1 MFVWLGL
8 LRYLLYCIYLEPIP
22 QHLWSMLVLNLTIQE
37 HGIVL
42 HHLSFLNFLLP
53 MFYSFK
59 SRRHLIFIRF
69 IPLYLMTMDY
79 FSINVFKNLSVV
91 FFLRYKTLKKN
102 INPIFNSLI
111 EFLFVCVLKSLGH
124 VWFFVTPWAVAHQ
137 PPLSMGRILEWVSM
151 PSSRG
156 SSQPRENLL
165 L

>member
-42 HHLSFLNFLLP
+42 HHLTFHNFLSP
-53 MFYSFK
+53 MFYSFQH
-59 SRRHLIFIRF
+59 RRHLIFIRF
-69 IPLYLMTMDY
+69 LLWYLMTMDY
-79 FSINVFKNLSVV
+79 FSINVFKNSS
-91 FFLRYKTLKKN
+91 FFFWDIKHFLKN

-111 EFLFVCVLKSLGH
+111 EFLFVCVLKSLSH
-124 VWFFVTPWAVAHQ
+124 IWFFATPWAVAHQ
-137 PPLSMGRILEWVSM
+137 APLSMGRILEWVSM

-156 SSQPRENLL
+156 SSQPRDNLL